1 MRNFIIVFIF
11 PLLSFSQI
19 TTDPSTIE
27 VDQTITITV
36 DINSDESNC
45 NGMNSPNK
53 VYLHSGVGDDSDPW
67 GYNVVGNWGMDDG
80 VGEMSDNGDGTWSI
94 TFIPEEYYN
103 LTPSQVSTVTKMG
116 LVFRS
121 EDGSQELKDNGCSD
135 FFLNIGAFQVTMINP
150 TDGNVVVV
158 EMGGQTQILAQN
170 TNGPANYELFINGNS
185 YNVVN
190 GTTFYQSSFISN
202 ITENKQCSLV
212 ITQGSSSVTKNFT
225 IYVNATIEQ
234 IIPENLQEGIN
245 YNIDDPTK
253 AILVLNVPLKD
264 FVYVAGSFNDW
275 NPGSEYAMKKNPNS
289 DTFWLEINT
298 LTPGQ
303 IETYQYWVYDQNP
316 ISGSPEEVKTADPY
330 STLVLSPFD
339 DPYISEESYPNLP
352 NYPLGQEREVTVL
365 QTGQDDYNWQVTD
378 FTKPLKEDLVIY
390 EVLIRDFDSDRNFQ
404 DVIDKI
410 DYFKD
415 LNINAIELMP
425 VMEFEGNES
434 WGYNP
439 SFHMALD
446 KFYGTENKF
455 KELVDLCH
463 QNGIAVILDIALNH
477 AFGRNPMVRMWME
490 DPDNNG
496 WGEPSV
502 DNPYFNY
509 EATHSYGV
517 GSDFNHSS
525 DLTKDY
531 TKRVIKHWIE
541 EFRIDGFRWDLT
553 KGFTQECSSGDDT
566 CTNSYR
572 ADRVAVLK
580 EYADFSWS
588 LDPNHYVI
596 FEHLGGQQEQKEWA
610 DYRIEEGKG
619 ILLWGKMTNPYNQ
632 LTMGY
637 SSDSNISGMGHNSQ
651 NFIGKRL
658 IGYAESHDEERL
670 MYNNIQYGASNGDYD
685 ITDTNTALER
695 MSALG
700 AVTLTIPGPKMI
712 WHFGELG
719 MENSLFTCNDG
730 SINTNNDST
739 SGDCKLDTKPQPQW
753 VNNWLDN
760 PIRNEIY
767 NSWARLNELKIN
779 EDVFEGNYDINSG
792 SLTPKIYIWD
802 DTLPSNALKN
812 VVVLAN
818 FDLTTQNVIP
828 NFPYTGIWYDL
839 MDESGNST
847 LSVSNTSQS
856 ISLLPG
862 EFKVFGNQIA
872 TTLSISGD
880 LTEDKIKIY
889 PNPANEYFRLN
900 YPVNKIII
908 YNSLGSIIKI
918 FDGDY
923 DKNFRF
929 DTSNLES
936 GVYLVSIINDNLM
949 RKVKFIKY

>member
-1 MRNFIIVFIF
+1 
-11 PLLSFSQI
+11 
-19 TTDPSTIE
+19 
-27 VDQTITITV
+27 
-36 DINSDESNC
+36 
-45 NGMNSPNK
+45 
-53 VYLHSGVGDDSDPW
+53 
-67 GYNVVGNWGMDDG
+67 
-80 VGEMSDNGDGTWSI
+80 
-94 TFIPEEYYN
+94 
-103 LTPSQVSTVTKMG
+103 
-116 LVFRS
+116 
-121 EDGSQELKDNGCSD
+121 
-135 FFLNIGAFQVTMINP
+135 
-150 TDGNVVVV
+150 
-158 EMGGQTQILAQN
+158 
-170 TNGPANYELFINGNS
+170 
-185 YNVVN
+185 
-190 GTTFYQSSFISN
+190 
-202 ITENKQCSLV
+202 
-212 ITQGSSSVTKNFT
+212 
-225 IYVNATIEQ
+225 
-234 IIPENLQEGIN
+234 
-245 YNIDDPTK
+245 
-253 AILVLNVPLKD
+253 
-264 FVYVAGSFNDW
+264 
-275 NPGSEYAMKKNPNS
+275 
-289 DTFWLEINT
+289 
-298 LTPGQ
+298 
-303 IETYQYWVYDQNP
+303 
-316 ISGSPEEVKTADPY
+316 
-330 STLVLSPFD
+330 
-339 DPYISEESYPNLP
+339 
-352 NYPLGQEREVTVL
+352 
-365 QTGQDDYNWQVTD
+365 
-378 FTKPLKEDLVIY
+378 
-390 EVLIRDFDSDRNFQ
+390 
-404 DVIDKI
+404 
-410 DYFKD
+410 
-415 LNINAIELMP
+415 
-425 VMEFEGNES
+425 MEFEGNES

-455 KELVDLCH
+455 KELVDICH

-531 TKRVIKHWIE
+531 TKRVIKHWVE
-541 EFRIDGFRWDLT
+541 EFKIDGFRWDLT
-553 KGFTQECSSGDDT
+553 KGFTQECSSGDDS
-566 CTNSYR
+566 CTNGYR
-572 ADRVAVLK
+572 ADRVAILK
-580 EYADFSWS
+580 EYADYSWS
-588 LDPNHYVI
+588 LDPDHYVI

-610 DYRIEEGKG
+610 DYRIAEGKG

-685 ITDTNTALER
+685 ITDVNTALER

-839 MDESGNST
+839 MDESGNSS
-847 LSVSNTSQS
+847 LSVTDTSQA
-856 ISLLPG
+856 ISLSPG

-872 TTLSISGD
+872 STLSIGD
-880 LTEDKIKIY
+880 NLTEDKIKIY

-918 FDGDY
+918 FDGEY
-923 DKNFRF
+923 DENFRF

-936 GVYLVSIINDNLM
+936 GVYLVSVINDNLT
-949 RKVKFIKY
+949 RKIKLIKY